1 MFYKLRRLLFN
12 RYESRNFPS
21 YVALSAS
28 LITICSVLIILSV
41 FTPLGY
47 DESYNLQVSSNIA
60 SYGDYAT
67 NGSLF
72 EGVPKLFD
80 PLIST
85 GPTLLVPLALLFAID
100 TAPILQYRLI
110 CLLITILF
118 FVLVWKIINTSVKNR
133 NTKNVYF
140 KLATFTFISAIII
153 SLSSQNIFATAVG
166 EPLALCFFIIAC
178 LFINN
183 DRYAYAGTAI
193 GLAILTKTVFL
204 LSVPVFILILLKKYK
219 KSLRNILPI
228 LLALLLPLIIFEF
241 YRFYSFDFNLGLY
254 KLNLKEALEFFKAGG
269 SGATGS
275 AGISQILF
283 DKILSITHLN
293 ATTTSLFFVVPFV
306 AIITWTLYEVYD
318 IFRRI
323 TFTNNLDFIKNN
335 NSLLLIGGTVVI
347 WIGWWVIISDR
358 AYGRH
363 ALPGIILLLVLL
375 AVLFISKYRSTR
387 YINTLTGSL
396 VLASIA
402 IFTAVI
408 LNTIKLPQPL
418 SMQLADIERI
428 EYIFKNKKLY
438 HYGWWQNPEIQ
449 LQTGKTSYNY
459 EQIPP
464 GGVGYVP
471 MSSLWRTLEPQSY
484 SEISTRCKSKQV
496 ISTEYSIC
504 EVRIEE
510 ENK

>member
-28 LITICSVLIILSV
+28 LVTICSVLIILSV

-100 TAPILQYRLI
+100 TAPVLQYRLI

-118 FVLVWKIINTSVKNR
+118 FVLVWKIINSSVKNR
-133 NTKNVYF
+133 TTKDVYF

-204 LSVPVFILILLKKYK
+204 LSVPVFILILVKKYK

-228 LLALLLPLIIFEF
+228 LLALLLPLVIFEL

-254 KLNLKEALEFFKAGG
+254 KSNLKEALEFFKAGG
-269 SGATGS
+269 SGAGGGTS
-275 AGISQILF
+275 VLQALA
-283 DKILSITHLN
+283 DKVSSITNLN
-293 ATTTSLFFVVPFV
+293 TTTMSLFFTIPFL
-306 AIITWTLYEVYD
+306 AILAWMLYEAYG
-318 IFRRI
+318 ILRSI
-323 TFTNNLDFIKNN
+323 TFPSNLNFIKNKI
-335 NSLLLIGGTVVI
+335 SLLFVGGTIVI

-358 AYGRH
+358 TTGRH
-363 ALPGIILLLVLL
+363 ALPGVILLLVLL
-375 AVLFISKYRSTR
+375 TVLFISRYRTTR
-387 YINTLTGSL
+387 HISILTISL
-396 VLASIA
+396 ALASIA
-402 IFTAVI
+402 ILTAVI
-408 LNTIKLPQPL
+408 VNTIKLPQPL
-418 SMQLADIERI
+418 SVQLADIERI

-449 LQTGKTSYNY
+449 LITGKTSYNY
-459 EQIPP
+459 KQIPP
-464 GGVGYVP
+464 GGVGFIP
-471 MSSLWRTLEPQSY
+471 MSNLWKILDPQSY
-484 SEISTRCKSKQV
+484 SEINSWCKSKQV

-504 EVRIEE
+504 EVHMERKKE
-510 ENK
+510 